1 MSLNTLYL
9 FSNVRITPDYSV
21 VHDMDP
27 DTWHDFLMGWLDP
40 MPVGADHE
48 IVYSNNLKLNYYRMP
63 DTLRIEGNYDKLKN
77 ATYGFLQDGMYNDQ
91 QPAKTSFKY
100 IFFWVKDVRLI
111 TQRTNDH
118 TEGGQTVFDDVVEL
132 ELEMDV
138 WSTYGVSSFELYD
151 SFVERRHMKR
161 WNAVTQAGVT
171 TYKPIYYPNAS
182 QGVEGAYTVEDTEDL
197 TAPLTFPED
206 PNGTYDPRFIVV
218 FALDSSGKSKIYIGV
233 DVLDRFG
240 EPIPVYHTYSSVKI
254 FGVQDIL
261 DGSFFGNTGAG
272 ASPENLTADK
282 VQSITVVPVIA
293 GLTESLRLNFAGGV
307 FYFTFNEVYPPFAQT
322 FSLGHGSA
330 IGWVTLNFGMQNLG
344 NMMLAHYSTP
354 TVIEP
359 DHDRPSYGEY
369 VDYHE
374 PMMYMSPARVRK
386 AVTAFGGEVFTI
398 PDIAAFKSTF
408 TLQNIFDMN
417 SAITYVFAG
426 SDIMEANAIG
436 ALGVLEAATLPIYN
450 SAWRSYEAINK
461 VGDEI
466 AYNAKQMQTFANGA
480 AGTASNAIMGGFVGN
495 IPGAVMGA
503 ITGIVS
509 TGTGLYGNAEEL
521 RAKQVTIK
529 NSPCNVKS
537 GGSGLGAYVKGLT
550 DVFYMTLKMDDQSME
565 KLRFMYYWYGYI
577 VNRMFKGTVDLY
589 TRHAFDFIK
598 TNGAKIR
605 GSLTAGAARQIAAIF
620 DNGVTIY
627 HGPNGY
633 MRIGSGQMYENDEV
647 E

>member
-27 DTWHDFLMGWLDP
+27 DTWHDFLMGCLDP
-40 MPVGADHE
+40 MPPGADQQ

-63 DTLRIEGNYDKLKN
+63 DTLRIEGNYDRLKN

-111 TQRTNDH
+111 TQRTTDH
-118 TEGGQTVFDDVVEL
+118 TEGAQTVFDDVVEL

-138 WSTYGVSSFELYD
+138 WSTYGASSFELYD

-171 TYKPIYYPNAS
+171 TYHPIYYPNAA
-182 QGVEGAYTVEDTEDL
+182 QGIEGAYQLEDSQDMTEPIVP
-197 TAPLTFPED
+197 PLD
-206 PNGTYDPRFIVV
+206 PTGKYDPRYILV
-218 FALDSSGKSKIYIGV
+218 FVLKPSGEAQIYIGL
-233 DVLDRFG
+233 DVLDKYG
-240 EPIPVYHTYSSVKI
+240 DPVDVYHTYSTKKF
-254 FGVQDIL
+254 FGVQDLL
-261 DGSFFGNTGAG
+261 DGSFYTEF
-272 ASPENLTADK
+272 SITAEM
-282 VQSITVVPVIA
+282 VQSITVLPVIS
-293 GLTESLRLNFAGGV
+293 GLTASLQLQNSGGV
-307 FYFTFNEVYPPFAQT
+307 MYFTFNEVYPPFAQT
-322 FSLGHGSA
+322 FSIQDGSGSLA
-330 IGWVTLNFGMQNLG
+330 AVTLNFGMQNLG
-344 NMMLAHYSTP
+344 GLMMVYYATP
-354 TVIEP
+354 DVIAP
-359 DHDRPSYGEY
+359 DHDRPAYGQY

-374 PMMYMSPARVRK
+374 PMMYMAPARIRK
-386 AVTAFGGEVFTI
+386 AVTAFGGEVFTV

-408 TLQNIFDMN
+408 TLQNIVDMN

-426 SDIMEANAIG
+426 DDLQEANIIG
-436 ALGVLEAATLPIYN
+436 ALGVLEAATLPIHN

-466 AYNAKQMQTFANGA
+466 AFNAKQMQTFANGA

-509 TGTGLYGNAEEL
+509 TSTGLYGNAEEL

-529 NSPCNVKS
+529 NSPCVVKS
-537 GGSGLGAYVKGLT
+537 GGSGLGAYIKGLT
-550 DVFYMTLKMDDQSME
+550 DVFYVTLKLDDQSME

-577 VNRMFKGTVDLY
+577 INRMFRGTIDLY
-589 TRHAFDFIK
+589 TRHGFDFIK

-620 DNGVTIY
+620 DSGVTIY
-627 HGPNGY
+627 HGPDGY

-647 E
+647 Q

>member
-40 MPVGADHE
+40 MPPGADQQ

-111 TQRTNDH
+111 TQRTTDH

-132 ELEMDV
+132 ELEMDT
-138 WSTYGVSSFELYD
+138 WSTYGVGSFELYD
-151 SFVERRHMKR
+151 SFVERRHMNR
-161 WNAVTQAGVT
+161 WNAVTHAGVT
-171 TYKPIYYPNAS
+171 TYNPIYYPNAA
-182 QGVEGAYTVEDTEDL
+182 QGIEGAYKKEDSQDL
-197 TAPLTFPED
+197 TEPVTFQGYND
-206 PNGTYDPRFIVV
+206 TFDPRFIIV
-218 FALDSSGKSKIYIGV
+218 FTLEKSGLAKIYIGL
-233 DVLDRFG
+233 DVETRSNFV
-240 EPIPVYHTYSSVKI
+240 PVYELYSSGIKY
-254 FGVQDIL
+254 FGVQQIL
-261 DGSFFGNTGAG
+261 DGSFFTAAG
-272 ASPENLTADK
+272 ITQEN
-282 VQSITVVPVIA
+282 VQSITVVPYLA
-293 GLTESLRLNFAGGV
+293 GLKNCLRLGMAGDV
-307 FYFTFNEVYPPFAQT
+307 FYLYFDETDPRFRD
-322 FSLGHGSA
+322 FSAGHGSNNVA
-330 IGWVTLNFGMQNLG
+330 WLTLNFGMERLYA
-344 NMMLAHYSTP
+344 MMQHVYADVD
-354 TVIEP
+354 VIEP

-374 PMMYMSPARVRK
+374 PMMYMSPARIRK
-386 AVTAFGGEVFTI
+386 VVTAFGGEVFTI
-398 PDIAAFKSTF
+398 PDVAAFKSTF
-408 TLQNIFDMN
+408 CMQNIFDMN

-426 SDIMEANAIG
+426 SDIEEANAIG
-436 ALGVLEAATLPIYN
+436 ALGVLEAATLPIWN
-450 SAWRSYEAINK
+450 SAWKSYEAINK

-466 AYNAKQMQTFANGA
+466 SFNAKQMQSFANGA
-480 AGTASNAIMGGFVGN
+480 AGTASSAIMGGFVGN
-495 IPGAVMGA
+495 LPGAVLGA
-503 ITGIVS
+503 VTGIVS
-509 TGTGLYGNAEEL
+509 TGTAMYGNAEEL

-537 GGSGLGAYVKGLT
+537 GGSGLGAYVKGLI
-550 DVFYMTLKMDDQSME
+550 DVRYITLKLDDVSME
-565 KLRFMYYWYGYI
+565 KLRFMYYWYGYN

-589 TRHAFDFIK
+589 TRSKFDFIK

-605 GSLTAGAARQIAAIF
+605 GSVTAGAARQIAAIF

-627 HGPNGY
+627 HGPDGY
-633 MRIGSGQMYENDEV
+633 MKIGNGQMYENDEV
-647 E
+647 EP

>member
-40 MPVGADHE
+40 MPPGADQQ

-63 DTLRIEGNYDKLKN
+63 DILRIEGNYDKLKN

-100 IFFWVKDVRLI
+100 IFFWVKDVKLI
-111 TQRTNDH
+111 TQRTNDR

-132 ELEMDV
+132 ELEMDT
-138 WSTYGVSSFELYD
+138 WSTYGVGSFELYD
-151 SFVERRHMKR
+151 SFVERRHMPR

-182 QGVEGAYTVEDTEDL
+182 QGVEGAYQKEDSQDL
-197 TAPLTFPED
+197 TEPVTFSGYND
-206 PNGTYDPRFIVV
+206 TFDPRFIIV
-218 FALDSSGKSKIYIGV
+218 FTLEKSGLAKIYIGI
-233 DVLDRFG
+233 DVETRSNFV
-240 EPIPVYHTYSSVKI
+240 PVYELYNTQTY
-254 FGVQDIL
+254 FGLQQIL
-261 DGSFFGNTGAG
+261 DGSFFTAAG
-272 ASPENLTADK
+272 ITQEN
-282 VQSITVVPVIA
+282 VQSITVVPYLA
-293 GLTESLRLNFAGGV
+293 GLKECLRLGMAGDVFYLYFNETDPRFRDFAG
-307 FYFTFNEVYPPFAQT
+307 Q
-322 FSLGHGSA
+322 HGSNGVA
-330 IGWVTLNFGMQNLG
+330 WLTLNFGMERLYA
-344 NMMLAHYSTP
+344 MMQHVYSNP

-374 PMMYMSPARVRK
+374 PMMYMAPARIRK
-386 AVTAFGGEVFTI
+386 VVTAFGGEVFTI

-417 SAITYVFAG
+417 SALTYVFAG
-426 SDIMEANAIG
+426 SDIEEANAIG
-436 ALGVLEAATLPIYN
+436 ALGVLEAATLPIWN
-450 SAWRSYEAINK
+450 SAWKSYEAINK

-466 AYNAKQMQTFANGA
+466 AFNAKQMQTIGGGIANTGLSAAGGFLMGGPAGAILGA
-480 AGTASNAIMGGFVGN
+480 AG
-495 IPGAVMGA
+495 
-503 ITGIVS
+503 GII
-509 TGTGLYGNAEEL
+509 GTGFGAYGNVEEL
-521 RAKQVTIK
+521 RAKQTTIK

-537 GGSGLGAYVKGLT
+537 GGSGLGAYVKGLI
-550 DVFYMTLKMDDQSME
+550 DVKYITLKLDDQSMQ

-577 VNRMFKGTVDLY
+577 VNRMFRGTVNLY
-589 TRHAFDFIK
+589 TRHKFDFIK

-627 HGPNGY
+627 HGPDGY
-633 MRIGSGQMYENDEV
+633 MKIGSGQMYENDEV
-647 E
+647 EP

>member
-1 MSLNTLYL
+1 MSLNSLYL
-9 FSNVRITPDYSV
+9 FKNVKITPDYSV
-21 VHDMDP
+21 VHDLDP
-27 DTWHDFLMGWLDP
+27 QDWRDFLLGQGNFNHSAGDLVWNT
-40 MPVGADHE
+40 VG
-48 IVYSNNLKLNYYRMP
+48 KLNYYRVP
-63 DTLRIEGNYDKLKN
+63 DIIRVEGNFDELRE
-77 ATYGFLQDGMYNDQ
+77 ATYGFLEDGMWNDQ
-91 QPAKTSFKY
+91 QPAKTSFKQM
-100 IFFWVKDVRLI
+100 FFWVTDVRLI
-111 TQRTNDH
+111 TQRASDT
-118 TEGGQTVFDDVVEL
+118 TVGLQTVFRDVVEL
-132 ELEMDV
+132 HVEVDT
-138 WSTYGVSSFELYD
+138 WSTYGIGAFELYD
-151 SFVERRHMKR
+151 SFVERRHMNR

-171 TYKPIYYPNAS
+171 TYHPIYYPNAS
-182 QGVEGAYTVEDTEDL
+182 QGVEGAYTVEDSEDL
-197 TAPLTFPED
+197 TAPLTFPAD
-206 PNGTYDPRFIVV
+206 PDGTYDPRFIVV

-233 DVLDRFG
+233 DVLDKFG
-240 EPIPVYHTYSSVKI
+240 DPIPVYHTYSSKKI
-254 FGVQDIL
+254 FGVQDLL

-282 VQSITVVPVIA
+282 VQSINIVPVIT
-293 GLTESLRLNFAGGV
+293 GLTESLKLNMAGGV
-307 FYFTFNEVYPPFAQT
+307 FYFTFDEVYPPFAQT
-322 FSLGHGSA
+322 FSLGSGSA

-359 DHDRPSYGEY
+359 DHDRPAYGQY

-386 AVTAFGGEVFTI
+386 AVTAFGGEVSTL

-466 AYNAKQMQTFANGA
+466 AFNAKQMQTFANGA

-509 TGTGLYGNAEEL
+509 TTTGLYGNSEEL

-550 DVFYMTLKMDDQSME
+550 DVFYITLKMDDQSME

-577 VNRMFKGTVDLY
+577 VNRMFKGTVNLHI
-589 TRHAFDFIK
+589 RSKFDFIK

-605 GSLTAGAARQIAAIF
+605 GALSAGAARQIAGIF

-627 HGPNGY
+627 HGDVGY
-633 MRIGSGQMYENDEV
+633 DLIGSGQMYENDEV
-647 E
+647 Q

>member
-27 DTWHDFLMGWLDP
+27 DTWHDFLMGCLDP
-40 MPVGADHE
+40 MPPGADQQ

-63 DTLRIEGNYDKLKN
+63 DTLRIEGNYDRLKN

-111 TQRTNDH
+111 TQRTTDH
-118 TEGGQTVFDDVVEL
+118 TEGAQTVFDDVVEL

-138 WSTYGVSSFELYD
+138 WSTYGASSFELYD

-171 TYKPIYYPNAS
+171 TYHPIYYPNAA
-182 QGVEGAYTVEDTEDL
+182 QGIEGAYQLEDSQDMTEPIVP
-197 TAPLTFPED
+197 PLD
-206 PNGTYDPRFIVV
+206 PTGKYDPRYILV
-218 FALDSSGKSKIYIGV
+218 FVLKPSGEAQIYIGL
-233 DVLDRFG
+233 DVLDKYG
-240 EPIPVYHTYSSVKI
+240 DPVDVYHTYSTKKF
-254 FGVQDIL
+254 FGVQDLL
-261 DGSFFGNTGAG
+261 DGSFYTEF
-272 ASPENLTADK
+272 SITAEM
-282 VQSITVVPVIA
+282 VQSITVLPVIS
-293 GLTESLRLNFAGGV
+293 GLTASLQLQNSGGV
-307 FYFTFNEVYPPFAQT
+307 MYFTFNEVYPPFAQT
-322 FSLGHGSA
+322 FSIQDGSGSLA
-330 IGWVTLNFGMQNLG
+330 AVTLNFGMQNLG
-344 NMMLAHYSTP
+344 GLMMVYYATP
-354 TVIEP
+354 DVIAP
-359 DHDRPSYGEY
+359 DHDRPAYGQY

-374 PMMYMSPARVRK
+374 PMMYMAPARIRK
-386 AVTAFGGEVFTI
+386 AVTAFGGEVFTV

-408 TLQNIFDMN
+408 TLQNIVDMN

-426 SDIMEANAIG
+426 DDLQEANIIG
-436 ALGVLEAATLPIYN
+436 ALGVLEAATLPIHN

-466 AYNAKQMQTFANGA
+466 AFNAKQMQTFANGA

-509 TGTGLYGNAEEL
+509 TSTGLYGNAEEL

-529 NSPCNVKS
+529 NSPCVVKS
-537 GGSGLGAYVKGLT
+537 GGSGLGAYIKGLT
-550 DVFYMTLKMDDQSME
+550 DVFYVTLKLDDQSME

-577 VNRMFKGTVDLY
+577 INRMFRGTIDLY
-589 TRHAFDFIK
+589 TRHGFDFIK

-620 DNGVTIY
+620 DSGVTIY
-627 HGPNGY
+627 HGPDGY

-647 E
+647 EP

>member
-40 MPVGADHE
+40 MPPGADQQ

-111 TQRTNDH
+111 TQRTADR

-132 ELEMDV
+132 ELEMDT

-151 SFVERRHMKR
+151 SFVERRHMPR

-171 TYKPIYYPNAS
+171 TYEPIYYPNAA
-182 QGVEGAYTVEDTEDL
+182 QGVEGAYQKEDSQDL
-197 TAPLTFPED
+197 TAPVTFSGYND
-206 PNGTYDPRFIVV
+206 TFDPRFIIV
-218 FALDSSGKSKIYIGV
+218 FTLEKSGLAKIYIGI
-233 DVLDRFG
+233 DVETRNNFV
-240 EPIPVYHTYSSVKI
+240 PVYELYNTQTY
-254 FGVQDIL
+254 FGLQQIL
-261 DGSFFGNTGAG
+261 DGSFFTAAG
-272 ASPENLTADK
+272 ITQEN
-282 VQSITVVPVIA
+282 VQSITVVPYLA
-293 GLTESLRLNFAGGV
+293 GLKECLRLGMAGGV
-307 FYFTFNEVYPPFAQT
+307 FYLYFDETDPRFRDFAGQ
-322 FSLGHGSA
+322 HGSNGVA
-330 IGWVTLNFGMQNLG
+330 WLTLNFGMERLYA
-344 NMMLAHYSTP
+344 MMQHIYATP

-359 DHDRPSYGEY
+359 DHDRPCYGEY

-374 PMMYMSPARVRK
+374 PMMYMAPARIRK
-386 AVTAFGGEVFTI
+386 VVTAFGGEVFTI
-398 PDIAAFKSTF
+398 PDIAAFEDTF
-408 TLQNIFDMN
+408 CLQNIFDMN

-426 SDIMEANAIG
+426 SDIEEANAIG
-436 ALGVLEAATLPIYN
+436 ALGVLEAATLPIWN
-450 SAWRSYEAINK
+450 SAWKSYEAINK

-466 AYNAKQMQTFANGA
+466 AFNAKQMQTIGGGIANSGLSA
-480 AGTASNAIMGGFVGN
+480 AGGFLMGGPV
-495 IPGAVMGA
+495 GA
-503 ITGIVS
+503 ILGLAGGIV
-509 TGTGLYGNAEEL
+509 GTTAGAYGNAEEL
-521 RAKQVTIK
+521 RAKQTTIK

-537 GGSGLGAYVKGLT
+537 GGSGLGAYVKGLI
-550 DVFYMTLKMDDQSME
+550 DVRYITLKLDDQSMQ

-577 VNRMFKGTVDLY
+577 VNRMFRGTVDLY
-589 TRHAFDFIK
+589 TRHKFDFIK

-627 HGPNGY
+627 HGPDGY
-633 MRIGSGQMYENDEV
+633 MKIGNGQMYENDEV
-647 E
+647 EP